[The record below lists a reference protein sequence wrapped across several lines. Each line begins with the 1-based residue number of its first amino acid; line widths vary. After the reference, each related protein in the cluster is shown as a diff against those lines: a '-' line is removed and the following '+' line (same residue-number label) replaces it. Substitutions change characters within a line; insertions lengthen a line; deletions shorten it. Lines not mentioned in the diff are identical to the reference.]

1 MPPSHSD
8 EHAETSQR
16 PSPKAALNAGSIPG
30 HSPGAEPAGQPTW
43 GEAWGAWLRIAAL
56 SFGGP
61 AGQISVMHR
70 ILVDEKHWFSERQ
83 FQQAL
88 SFCLLLPGPEAH
100 QLVTY
105 TGWLLRGWRGGLC
118 AGCVFILPGALALL
132 GLSWLYVNEQT
143 APSLMSALY
152 GIRAAT
158 VALVAGAV
166 VRLSRRTLH
175 TRLSVTWALLALLL
189 LASGQVPFPAILAL
203 AAAGGAL
210 AAWRAG
216 PSGDPSPAATG
227 STEAARQSAGAAHP
241 EAITPPSLVDLTV
254 VAKPPSTG
262 PSRSRPRLTTTF
274 QTALLWLVIWWLPVV
289 LCAWWLGH
297 TSVVVAEG
305 LFFSKVAVCT
315 LGGAYA
321 ILPYVARQA
330 VERHGWLTA
339 GEMVDGLGMAEST
352 PGPLVIVLQF
362 VGFLA
367 AWKNPGGLPP
377 IIAALAGALISTWV
391 TFAPSFLFVFTAG
404 PWFQRLAQERWLAGA
419 LAGTSAATVGVL
431 LHLLIWLAIAVWL
444 VPATSGSEAMGLGR
458 SLDGLAFGISLAAGI
473 ALLRYRIGLGWVLG
487 AAAAVGLLLRS

>member
-1 MPPSHSD
+1 MD
-8 EHAETSQR
+8 
-16 PSPKAALNAGSIPG
+16 KAAKGAKQSSGMAPTGEPAEGLSW
-30 HSPGAEPAGQPTW
+30 GAEPGSQPTW
-43 GEAWGAWLRIAAL
+43 GEAWNAWLRIAAL

-70 ILVDEKHWFSERQ
+70 ILVEEKGWIPERQ

-105 TGWLLRGWRGGLC
+105 TGWMLRGWRGGLC
-118 AGCVFILPGALALL
+118 AGCLFILPGAVALL

-143 APSLMSALY
+143 APALMSALY

-166 VRLSRRTLH
+166 VRLARRTLH
-175 TRLSVTWALLALLL
+175 SRLSVALAVLALALLAS
-189 LASGQVPFPAILAL
+189 ARVPFPAILAL
-203 AAAGGAL
+203 TAAGGAW
-210 AAWRAG
+210 ATRHSRHSKGRPEADAG
-216 PSGDPSPAATG
+216 VMHGGHHAIGVTHTAPEQPPAAADRIAVAG
-227 STEAARQSAGAAHP
+227 SVVYPAA
-241 EAITPPSLVDLTV
+241 
-254 VAKPPSTG
+254 
-262 PSRSRPRLTTTF
+262 RSRPRMATTI

-289 LCAWWLGH
+289 LCAWWLGRS
-297 TSVVVAEG
+297 SVVVAEG

-330 VERHGWLTA
+330 VETHGWLTA

-367 AWKNPGGLPP
+367 AWKNPGDLSP
-377 IIAALAGALISTWV
+377 INAALAGALISTWV

-404 PWFQRLAQERWLAGA
+404 PWFRRLAQERWLSGA

-431 LHLLIWLAIAVWL
+431 MHLLIWLAIAVWL
-444 VPATSGSEAMGLGR
+444 IPAGAGSTALVMGR
-458 SLDGLAFGISLAAGI
+458 SLDGLALGISLMAGV
-473 ALLRYRIGLGWVLG
+473 ALLRFRIGLGWVLAG
-487 AAAAVGLLLRS
+487 AAVVGWLLRL

>member
-1 MPPSHSD
+1 MARGD
-8 EHAETSQR
+8 AVD
-16 PSPKAALNAGSIPG
+16 KAAEGALLSSGVAPTREPHEGLSW
-30 HSPGAEPAGQPTW
+30 GAESGSRPTW
-43 GEAWGAWLRIAAL
+43 GEAWRAWLRIAAL

-70 ILVDEKHWFSERQ
+70 ILVEEKGWIPERQ

-105 TGWLLRGWRGGLC
+105 TGWILRGWRGGLC
-118 AGCVFILPGALALL
+118 AGCLFILPGALALL
-132 GLSWLYVNEQT
+132 GLSWLYVNEHS
-143 APSLMSALY
+143 APALMSALF

-166 VRLSRRTLH
+166 VRLAKRTLH
-175 TRLSVTWALLALLL
+175 SRLSVAWAVLALAL
-189 LASGQVPFPAILAL
+189 LASGRVPFPAILAL
-203 AAAGGAL
+203 TAAGGAW
-210 AAWRAG
+210 ATRRPRHSDGQSGSG
-216 PSGDPSPAATG
+216 PGLMGGGPHATRVTHTAPEEPAPAADPIAVAG
-227 STEAARQSAGAAHP
+227 SAAYPAA
-241 EAITPPSLVDLTV
+241 S
-254 VAKPPSTG
+254 
-262 PSRSRPRLTTTF
+262 SRPRMATTI

-289 LCAWWLGH
+289 LCALLLGRS
-297 TSVVVAEG
+297 SVVVAEG

-330 VERHGWLTA
+330 VETQGWLTA

-367 AWKNPGGLPP
+367 AWKNPGVLSP
-377 IIAALAGALISTWV
+377 INAALAGALISTWV

-404 PWFQRLAQERWLAGA
+404 PWFQRLARERWLSGA
-419 LAGTSAATVGVL
+419 LTGTSAATVGVL
-431 LHLLIWLAIAVWL
+431 MHLLIWLAIAVWWIPAREGSAAL
-444 VPATSGSEAMGLGR
+444 VMGR
-458 SLDGLAFGISLAAGI
+458 SPDGLALGISLGAGI
-473 ALLRYRIGLGWVLG
+473 ALMRFRIGLGWVLAG
-487 AAAAVGLLLRS
+487 AAAVGWLMRR